1 MAIAGWVAVALVG
14 TLALVPTSPIDLGAS
29 TSTAGRV
36 LSPAGDVDGIL
47 PSADPE
53 VEVGS
58 AVDGVV
64 VDGPWVHTGTPGCQQ
79 APVPVDG
86 AEIIDPFRAPL
97 CRWCAGNRGIE
108 FSTPMGAPVRSV
120 TSGRVDFVG
129 AVAGTRYVVV
139 VTASGRRI
147 TYGGVAEFSVGAGSL
162 VAPGDALG
170 VSGERLHLGVRRGE
184 HYEDPAIV
192 LSRMARVRLVSMDGF
207 GRRAHR
213 CSADS

>member
-64 VDGPWVHTGTPGCQQ
+64 DEPRVRNASPGCQQ

-129 AVAGTRYVVV
+129 TVAGTRYVVV

-170 VSGERLHLGVRRGE
+170 VSGGRLHLGVRRGE

-192 LSRMARVRLVSMDGF
+192 LSRTARVRLVSMDGF

>member
-36 LSPAGDVDGIL
+36 LSPAGDVEEIL

-58 AVDGVV
+58 AVDGE
-64 VDGPWVHTGTPGCQQ
+64 PWVRAASPGCQQ

-86 AEIIDPFRAPL
+86 AEIIDAFRAPL
-97 CRWCAGNRGIE
+97 CRWCAGNRGVE

-120 TSGRVDFVG
+120 TSGRVGFVG
-129 AVAGTRYVVV
+129 TVAGTRYVVV

-162 VAPGDALG
+162 VAPGDALA

-192 LSRMARVRLVSMDGF
+192 LSRTARVRLVSMDGF